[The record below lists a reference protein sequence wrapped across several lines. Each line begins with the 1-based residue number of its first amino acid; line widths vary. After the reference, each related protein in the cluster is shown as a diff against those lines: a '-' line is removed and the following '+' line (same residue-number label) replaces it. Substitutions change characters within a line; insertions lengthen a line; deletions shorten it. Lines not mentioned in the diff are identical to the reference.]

1 VKGRSRKIA
10 DYQSQKLADAEVA
23 RIRASVPEAPPVPI
37 IAGQCKTC
45 GGDYIRFG
53 RGWSHL
59 DYTAGHP
66 AEVL

>member
-10 DYQSQKLADAEVA
+10 GRHYQKLADAEVA

-53 RGWSHL
+53 KDYSHL
-59 DYTAGHP
+59 DYTAAHVV
-66 AEVL
+66 AR